1 MKRMW
6 RFGVTIGLS
15 ICMSIVHADPM
26 DDVVVSIQ
34 NPTSQDAAKEPQK
47 DAAVRKEEAGDVI
60 MHAMGLLGVAYRFG
74 GSNPNQGLDCS
85 GFIQYVFKRS
95 MRVNLPR
102 TAAQMAKT
110 GQEVERSNLK
120 AGDLVFFNTRGFP
133 NSHVGLFIGNDKFM
147 HAPRAGKN
155 VEVVSLSNK
164 YWSARFNGARRIDS
178 SNRAAAFVTKTPDT
192 SVISTP
198 SLKVESRNPPATAKQ
213 AAKPAEKASS
223 KNTKTSKNTKEDT
236 KKSSSKTKQEATKS
250 SSKKSSTDS
259 KKSSKKEDTKTKST
273 ATATKSKAK
282 PAASTKAQP
291 KKK

>member
-15 ICMSIVHADPM
+15 LCMSLSQADPM

-34 NPTSQDAAKEPQK
+34 NPTSQDAAKDPKK

-85 GFIQYVFKRS
+85 GFIQYVFKSS

-110 GQEVERSNLK
+110 GQSVERENLK

-198 SLKVESRNPPATAKQ
+198 SLKVESRNPPAATKQ
-213 AAKPAEKASS
+213 AAKPVEKAASS
-223 KNTKTSKNTKEDT
+223 KNTKTSKNTK
-236 KKSSSKTKQEATKS
+236 QEAAKT

-259 KKSSKKEDTKTKST
+259 KKSSKKEDTKAKPA
-273 ATATKSKAK
+273 ATTTKSKAK
-282 PAASTKAQP
+282 PATSTKTPP

>member
-1 MKRMW
+1 MW
-6 RFGVTIGLS
+6 RISALIGLS
-15 ICMSIVHADPM
+15 VSLSFSGVTYADPM

-34 NPTSQDAAKEPQK
+34 NPPAQDAAANAKK
-47 DAAVRKEEAGDVI
+47 DAAVRKDEAGDVI

-85 GFIQYVFKRS
+85 GFIQYVFKSS

-178 SNRAAAFVTKTPDT
+178 SSKAAAFVNKAADA
-192 SVISTP
+192 SSTP
-198 SLKVESRNPPATAKQ
+198 ALKLETRKPTTAAK
-213 AAKPAEKASS
+213 AEVKPAEKAAT
-223 KNTKTSKNTKEDT
+223 KNTKATSKSSSSTKQEAAKNST
-236 KKSSSKTKQEATKS
+236 KKSSAN
-250 SSKKSSTDS
+250 D
-259 KKSSKKEDTKTKST
+259 KKSSKKETS
-273 ATATKSKAK
+273 AKSKAATTNSK
-282 PAASTKAQP
+282 SKSATTDKKVAAKT